1 MFIADGVT
9 GWPPVTQEVRYMNK
23 ERAIPTGMVL
33 FVCKILSVTIVL
45 ARWWGKSMKAIMRDA
60 AELKDSGIGYL
71 GYIPQNWQLASA
83 KFFVSISNGSDP
95 KTDGETPVYGSGK
108 GSFRTCGESK
118 DGPTVLLG
126 RKGTV
131 DIPQYIEGKYWNV
144 DTAFDVKAKYG
155 YSLRFFYY
163 LSTCF
168 DYKRYSTQTALP
180 SMTQSNYNSMRIVV
194 PSFSEQNSI
203 YEYLDDRCSKI
214 DAIIAEAKAS
224 IEEYKELKQAVIT
237 QAVTLGIKKNRPL
250 KDTNIL
256 WIGKTPC
263 DWQLAELKFFASIKS
278 GITLGQKYPA
288 GAKLVEMPYLR
299 VANVQGE
306 YVDLS
311 DVKTIQV
318 LPEEVDKY
326 RLEAGVVLMTEGGD
340 RDKLGRGCVWHGEI
354 TPCLHQNHIFAL
366 TTKSDKLLPEYF
378 SHVTTS
384 EVARCYFDYT
394 AKKTTNL
401 ANTNSSTIMNF
412 RLPIPPLEEQREIVQ
427 YLDKR
432 IKTLNDMIS
441 EKQSLIEDL
450 GAYKKSLI
458 YEVVTGKRKVV
469 A

>member
-1 MFIADGVT
+1 MLETKSSGIDWLDKIPASWKIERMKNQFEYTKGLNITKADLIDVGVAVVSYGQIHAKNNPGT
-9 GWPPVTQEVRYMNK
+9 T
-23 ERAIPTGMVL
+23 
-33 FVCKILSVTIVL
+33 
-45 ARWWGKSMKAIMRDA
+45 
-60 AELKDSGIGYL
+60 LKDEFIRYIYPSNEAITDKAKLCNGDIVFADTSEDYDGLGNAVYMDRDTETYAGYHTIIARPKEPR
-71 GYIPQNWQLASA
+71 YA
-83 KFFVSISNGSDP
+83 KFFAYLFQSESWRSQLRMRASGIKVYSVTQRMLNDITLIMP
-95 KTDGETPVYGSGK
+95 K
-108 GSFRTCGESK
+108 
-118 DGPTVLLG
+118 
-126 RKGTV
+126 
-131 DIPQYIEGKYWNV
+131 
-144 DTAFDVKAKYG
+144 DTEVEPIC
-155 YSLRFFYY
+155 S
-163 LSTCF
+163 
-168 DYKRYSTQTALP
+168 
-180 SMTQSNYNSMRIVV
+180 
-194 PSFSEQNSI
+194 
-203 YEYLDDRCSKI
+203 YLDDRCSKI
-214 DAIIAEAKAS
+214 DTIIAEAKAS

-237 QAVTLGIKKNRPL
+237 QAVTLGIKKNRSL

-256 WIGKTPC
+256 WIGKMPC

-412 RLPIPPLEEQREIVQ
+412 RLPIPPLEEQRKIVQ

-450 GAYKKSLI
+450 ESYKKSLI

>member
-1 MFIADGVT
+1 MKPSGVEWIDKIPISWDIERMKNQFEYAKGLNITKADLIDT
-9 GWPPVTQEVRYMNK
+9 G
-23 ERAIPTGMVL
+23 
-33 FVCKILSVTIVL
+33 L
-45 ARWWGKSMKAIMRDA
+45 AVVSYGQIHAKNNSGTT
-60 AELKDSGIGYL
+60 LKDEFIRYISPSNEAITDKAKLCNGDIVFADTSEDYDGLGNAVYMDRDSDIYAGYHTIIAKPKEPK
-71 GYIPQNWQLASA
+71 YA
-83 KFFVSISNGSDP
+83 KFFAYLFQSEVWRSQLRMRASGIKVYSVTQRMLNDVTLIIP
-95 KTDGETPVYGSGK
+95 EETA
-108 GSFRTCGESK
+108 
-118 DGPTVLLG
+118 
-126 RKGTV
+126 
-131 DIPQYIEGKYWNV
+131 IEPIC
-144 DTAFDVKAKYG
+144 A
-155 YSLRFFYY
+155 
-163 LSTCF
+163 
-168 DYKRYSTQTALP
+168 
-180 SMTQSNYNSMRIVV
+180 
-194 PSFSEQNSI
+194 
-203 YEYLDDRCSKI
+203 YLDDRCSKI

-256 WIGKTPC
+256 WIGKIPC
-263 DWQLAELKFFASIKS
+263 DWQVAELKFFASIKS

-366 TTKSDKLLPEYF
+366 TTKLDKLLPEYF

-450 GAYKKSLI
+450 EAYKKSLI

>member
-1 MFIADGVT
+1 
-9 GWPPVTQEVRYMNK
+9 
-23 ERAIPTGMVL
+23 
-33 FVCKILSVTIVL
+33 
-45 ARWWGKSMKAIMRDA
+45 MKAIMRDK
-60 AELKDSGIGYL
+60 AELKDSGIEWIGL
-71 GYIPQNWQLASA
+71 LPANWSYC
-83 KFFVSISNGSDP
+83 KIKNMTTEPETIF
-95 KTDGETPVYGSGK
+95 TDGDWINGPDVAEEGIRYLTTGNIGQGNFKEQGNGFVTEKTFEELNCTAVYPGDLVISRLNSPVGRACIIPNTYPKYVVAVDNVILRPDLKYLRKFLMYCMSSDRYSEFTQLLARGTTMQRIS
-108 GSFRTCGESK
+108 RTQ
-118 DGPTVLLG
+118 LG
-126 RKGTV
+126 NIFLPVTTV
-131 DIPQYIEGKYWNV
+131 DEQQV
-144 DTAFDVKAKYG
+144 
-155 YSLRFFYY
+155 
-163 LSTCF
+163 
-168 DYKRYSTQTALP
+168 
-180 SMTQSNYNSMRIVV
+180 IVT
-194 PSFSEQNSI
+194 
-203 YEYLDDRCSKI
+203 YLDDRCSKI
-214 DAIIAEAKAS
+214 DTIIAEAKAS
-224 IEEYKELKQAVIT
+224 IEEYKDLKQAVIT

-256 WIGKTPC
+256 WIGKTPFE
-263 DWQLAELKFFASIKS
+263 WQVAELKFFASIKS

-450 GAYKKSLI
+450 EFYKKSLI

-469 A
+469 E

>member
-1 MFIADGVT
+1 
-9 GWPPVTQEVRYMNK
+9 
-23 ERAIPTGMVL
+23 
-33 FVCKILSVTIVL
+33 
-45 ARWWGKSMKAIMRDA
+45 MKAIKRD
-60 AELKDSGIGYL
+60 EREMKDSGIEWLGKIPIEWRTPQVRHYYDIDRGRVIAKTEIESSPLEGYYPVYSSQTKNKGCM
-71 GYIPQNWQLASA
+71 GYIDTFDYANEGLTWTTDGANAGTVFYREGYYNCTNVCGILSA
-83 KFFVSISNGSDP
+83 KKDNINVKYCCYSIGLSAYNCRREDINGYKIMSNEMAAIHFVCP
-95 KTDGETPVYGSGK
+95 
-108 GSFRTCGESK
+108 
-118 DGPTVLLG
+118 
-126 RKGTV
+126 
-131 DIPQYIEGKYWNV
+131 
-144 DTAFDVKAKYG
+144 
-155 YSLRFFYY
+155 
-163 LSTCF
+163 
-168 DYKRYSTQTALP
+168 
-180 SMTQSNYNSMRIVV
+180 
-194 PSFSEQNSI
+194 NSI
-203 YEYLDDRCSKI
+203 DEQDVIAHYLDDRCSKI
-214 DAIIAEAKAS
+214 DTIITKAKAS

-263 DWQLAELKFFASIKS
+263 DWQVAELKFFASIKS

-288 GAKLVEMPYLR
+288 GAKLMEVPYLR

-326 RLEAGVVLMTEGGD
+326 RLDAGVVLMTEGGD

-450 GAYKKSLI
+450 EAYKKSLI

>member
-1 MFIADGVT
+1 MKLSNADWLG
-9 GWPPVTQEVRYMNK
+9 R
-23 ERAIPTGMVL
+23 IPENWDVARISDL
-33 FVCKILSVTIVL
+33 YKLRNEKVSDIDYAPLSVTMQGIV
-45 ARWWGKSMKAIMRDA
+45 
-60 AELKDSGIGYL
+60 
-71 GYIPQNWQLASA
+71 PQLATA
-83 KFFVSISNGSDP
+83 A
-95 KTDGETPVYGSGK
+95 KTDDHNNRKLVKKGDFVINSRSDRRGSCGISSYD
-108 GSFRTCGESK
+108 GSVSLIN
-118 DGPTVLLG
+118 TVLTPRGNMNPDYYNWLFHTEQFADEFYKWG
-126 RKGTV
+126 HGIV
-131 DIPQYIEGKYWNV
+131 DDLWTTRWQEMKSIIIVAPPIEE
-144 DTAFDVKAKYG
+144 
-155 YSLRFFYY
+155 
-163 LSTCF
+163 
-168 DYKRYSTQTALP
+168 Q
-180 SMTQSNYNSMRIVV
+180 QSIAN
-194 PSFSEQNSI
+194 
-203 YEYLDDRCSKI
+203 YLDDRCSKI

-450 GAYKKSLI
+450 EAYKKSLI

>member
-1 MFIADGVT
+1 MKTEPMNISELKAHENFVIGKMPKAWKVKKGKYLFDITTGNLDVNAEVINGEYPFFTCSMFPKRINSFAFDTEALLVAGNGLV
-9 GWPPVTQEVRYMNK
+9 GYTQYYNGKFNAYQRTYVLNNFK
-23 ERAIPTGMVL
+23 AINPL
-33 FVCKILSVTIVL
+33 YLKYYVTIMLPLTVEP
-45 ARWWGKSMKAIMRDA
+45 KSVGSVISFIKLGDLSNFEICVPNSEEQ
-60 AELKDSGIGYL
+60 ELIA
-71 GYIPQNWQLASA
+71 N
-83 KFFVSISNGSDP
+83 
-95 KTDGETPVYGSGK
+95 
-108 GSFRTCGESK
+108 
-118 DGPTVLLG
+118 
-126 RKGTV
+126 
-131 DIPQYIEGKYWNV
+131 
-144 DTAFDVKAKYG
+144 
-155 YSLRFFYY
+155 
-163 LSTCF
+163 
-168 DYKRYSTQTALP
+168 
-180 SMTQSNYNSMRIVV
+180 
-194 PSFSEQNSI
+194 
-203 YEYLDDRCSKI
+203 YLDDRCSKI

-263 DWQLAELKFFASIKS
+263 DWQVAELKFFASIKS

-432 IKTLNDMIS
+432 IKTLNDMIF

-450 GAYKKSLI
+450 EAYKKSLI

>member
-1 MFIADGVT
+1 MSLQKYTRLKYLVSINTEHAESNEGYVGLENVESWSGRKIETNTPEAEGAALSYQKGD
-9 GWPPVTQEVRYMNK
+9 
-23 ERAIPTGMVL
+23 VL
-33 FVCKILSVTIVL
+33 FGKLRPYLAKCYVAEEDACCSMEFLVMRPKKVVSKYLQYRILS
-45 ARWWGKSMKAIMRDA
+45 
-60 AELKDSGIGYL
+60 AEFIDKVNMSTYGAKMPRANWSFIGNLKL
-71 GYIPQNWQLASA
+71 
-83 KFFVSISNGSDP
+83 
-95 KTDGETPVYGSGK
+95 
-108 GSFRTCGESK
+108 
-118 DGPTVLLG
+118 
-126 RKGTV
+126 
-131 DIPQYIEGKYWNV
+131 
-144 DTAFDVKAKYG
+144 DV
-155 YSLRFFYY
+155 
-163 LSTCF
+163 
-168 DYKRYSTQTALP
+168 P
-180 SMTQSNYNSMRIVV
+180 SME
-194 PSFSEQNSI
+194 EQQCIAN
-203 YEYLDDRCSKI
+203 YLDDRCSKI

-224 IEEYKELKQAVIT
+224 IEEYKELKQVIIT
-237 QAVTLGIKKNRPL
+237 QAVTLGIKKNRAL

-263 DWQLAELKFFASIKS
+263 DWQVAELKFFASIKS

-354 TPCLHQNHIFAL
+354 NPCLHQNHVFAV

-412 RLPIPPLEEQREIVQ
+412 RLPIPPLEEQREIVK

-432 IKTLNDMIS
+432 IKTLNAMIS
-441 EKQSLIEDL
+441 EKQSLIADL
-450 GAYKKSLI
+450 EAYKKSLI

>member
-1 MFIADGVT
+1 MNNHIYPGAEWIGNVPNHWKFYKGKYIFGESNDKGNNINLELLSPTQKYGVIPQTLYEQYTTLRTVKVKEDTDLNTFKTVHKGNFCISLRSFQGGFEYSEYEGVVSPAYHILYSKLSICDGYYKYLFKEQSFIAEMNSYCQTLRDGKNISFNDFGKT
-9 GWPPVTQEVRYMNK
+9 LIPYPPINEQQ
-23 ERAIPTGMVL
+23 AI
-33 FVCKILSVTIVL
+33 
-45 ARWWGKSMKAIMRDA
+45 A
-60 AELKDSGIGYL
+60 
-71 GYIPQNWQLASA
+71 N
-83 KFFVSISNGSDP
+83 
-95 KTDGETPVYGSGK
+95 
-108 GSFRTCGESK
+108 
-118 DGPTVLLG
+118 
-126 RKGTV
+126 
-131 DIPQYIEGKYWNV
+131 
-144 DTAFDVKAKYG
+144 
-155 YSLRFFYY
+155 
-163 LSTCF
+163 
-168 DYKRYSTQTALP
+168 
-180 SMTQSNYNSMRIVV
+180 
-194 PSFSEQNSI
+194 
-203 YEYLDDRCSKI
+203 YLDDRCSKI
-214 DAIIAEAKAS
+214 DAIIAESKAS

-250 KDTNIL
+250 KDTHIL
-256 WIGKTPC
+256 WIGKMPC
-263 DWQLAELKFFASIKS
+263 GWQLAELKFFASIKS

-340 RDKLGRGCVWHGEI
+340 RDKLGRGCVWHEEI

-450 GAYKKSLI
+450 ESYKKSLI

>member
-1 MFIADGVT
+1 
-9 GWPPVTQEVRYMNK
+9 
-23 ERAIPTGMVL
+23 
-33 FVCKILSVTIVL
+33 
-45 ARWWGKSMKAIMRDA
+45 MKAIMRDDR
-60 AELKDSGIGYL
+60 EMKDSGIDWIGK
-71 GYIPQNWQLASA
+71 IPNCWRTARLKDISEIQTGSTPDK
-83 KFFVSISNGSDP
+83 KFQAEYYSLE
-95 KTDGETPVYGSGK
+95 DGVPWIKAEN
-108 GSFRTCGESK
+108 
-118 DGPTVLLG
+118 LG
-126 RKGTV
+126 RPNPICTTKEYLTKNGCDVGRVFPANTV
-131 DIPQYIEGKYWNV
+131 YVCCIASIGKV
-144 DTAFDVKAKYG
+144 G
-155 YSLRFFYY
+155 YSTIPCSCNQQINGIIFDNKYIDYKFGYY
-163 LSTCF
+163 LSIAQEEE
-168 DYKRYSTQTALP
+168 YILRASGNVLKILNAQQ
-180 SMTQSNYNSMRIVV
+180 QSYIPCVIPLLN
-194 PSFSEQNSI
+194 EQQLI
-203 YEYLDDRCSKI
+203 ADYLDDRCSKI

-263 DWQLAELKFFASIKS
+263 DWQVAELKFFASIKS

-288 GAKLVEMPYLR
+288 RAKLVEMPYLR

-354 TPCLHQNHIFAL
+354 DPCLHQNHVFAV
-366 TTKSDKLLPEYF
+366 TTKADKLLPEYF

-427 YLDKR
+427 YLNKR
-432 IKTLNDMIS
+432 IKKLNDMIS

-450 GAYKKSLI
+450 ETYKKSLI

>member
-1 MFIADGVT
+1 
-9 GWPPVTQEVRYMNK
+9 
-23 ERAIPTGMVL
+23 
-33 FVCKILSVTIVL
+33 
-45 ARWWGKSMKAIMRDA
+45 MKAIMRDA

-450 GAYKKSLI
+450 EAYKKSLI

>member
-1 MFIADGVT
+1 
-9 GWPPVTQEVRYMNK
+9 
-23 ERAIPTGMVL
+23 
-33 FVCKILSVTIVL
+33 
-45 ARWWGKSMKAIMRDA
+45 MKAVLRD
-60 AELKDSGIGYL
+60 EKEMKDSGIAWASKMPNHWVT
-71 GYIPQNWQLASA
+71 IPLYSVLEEINQKNEPIITTNILSLT
-83 KFFVSISNGSDP
+83 N
-95 KTDGETPVYGSGK
+95 TDGVIPYSERGNQGNKAKTSFEDYKVVYPNTIVANSMNILIGSVGLSKYEGCVSPVYYVYKSK
-108 GSFRTCGESK
+108 NDTDIRYINYLFQMESFQKNLRQYANGILEIRLRVSSH
-118 DGPTVLLG
+118 
-126 RKGTV
+126 
-131 DIPQYIEGKYWNV
+131 DILHQNI
-144 DTAFDVKAKYG
+144 AFP
-155 YSLRFFYY
+155 S
-163 LSTCF
+163 
-168 DYKRYSTQTALP
+168 YK
-180 SMTQSNYNSMRIVV
+180 
-194 PSFSEQNSI
+194 EQELIAN
-203 YEYLDDRCSKI
+203 YLDDRCSKI
-214 DAIIAEAKAS
+214 DTIITKAKAS

-263 DWQLAELKFFASIKS
+263 DWQVAELKFFASIKS

-288 GAKLVEMPYLR
+288 GAKLMEVPYLR

-326 RLEAGVVLMTEGGD
+326 RLDAGVVLMTEGGD

-450 GAYKKSLI
+450 ESYKKSLI

>member
-1 MFIADGVT
+1 
-9 GWPPVTQEVRYMNK
+9 
-23 ERAIPTGMVL
+23 
-33 FVCKILSVTIVL
+33 
-45 ARWWGKSMKAIMRDA
+45 MKAIMRDK
-60 AELKDSGIGYL
+60 AELKDSGIEWIGLYPVSWDMYPANGVFSEIRNKNTSLEYTNQFSFRYGEIVDKHVQGELDDKLKDTISAYNIVQPDTIMINGLNLNYDFISQRVAIVREPGIITSAYL
-71 GYIPQNWQLASA
+71 ALYPNKERINPRFA
-83 KFFVSISNGSDP
+83 
-95 KTDGETPVYGSGK
+95 VYLFKAYDYQQVFHGMGSGIRK
-108 GSFRTCGESK
+108 TLSFQNFK
-118 DGPTVLLG
+118 NIFIVAPQLG
-126 RKGTV
+126 QQEA
-131 DIPQYIEGKYWNV
+131 IAN
-144 DTAFDVKAKYG
+144 
-155 YSLRFFYY
+155 
-163 LSTCF
+163 
-168 DYKRYSTQTALP
+168 
-180 SMTQSNYNSMRIVV
+180 
-194 PSFSEQNSI
+194 
-203 YEYLDDRCSKI
+203 YLDDNCSKI

-263 DWQLAELKFFASIKS
+263 DWQVAELKFFASIKS

-450 GAYKKSLI
+450 ESYKKSLI

-469 A
+469 E

>member
-1 MFIADGVT
+1 
-9 GWPPVTQEVRYMNK
+9 
-23 ERAIPTGMVL
+23 
-33 FVCKILSVTIVL
+33 
-45 ARWWGKSMKAIMRDA
+45 MKAIMRDA
-60 AELKDSGIGYL
+60 AELKDSGIEWIGD
-71 GYIPQNWQLASA
+71 IPYDWNISRIGN
-83 KFFVSISNGSDP
+83 FFCFRSGDTLTNEQIKDEE
-95 KTDGETPVYGSGK
+95 KYPVYGANGCRGYYDQYNLNGK
-108 GSFRTCGESK
+108 YI
-118 DGPTVLLG
+118 LLG
-126 RKGTV
+126 RVGALCGNVHIVNESVWVTEHALIAEMKKEITHEVYAYIFASMNLIQYSKASAQPVISSSTLMGLR
-131 DIPQYIEGKYWNV
+131 IPIIPK
-144 DTAFDVKAKYG
+144 K
-155 YSLRFFYY
+155 
-163 LSTCF
+163 
-168 DYKRYSTQTALP
+168 
-180 SMTQSNYNSMRIVV
+180 
-194 PSFSEQNSI
+194 EQQLIAN
-203 YEYLDDRCSKI
+203 YLDDRCSKI

-237 QAVTLGIKKNRPL
+237 QAVTLGKKKNRPL

-256 WIGKTPC
+256 WIGKTPFE
-263 DWQLAELKFFASIKS
+263 WQVAELKFFASIKS

-412 RLPIPPLEEQREIVQ
+412 RLSIPPLEEQREIVQ

-450 GAYKKSLI
+450 ESYKKSLI

-469 A
+469 E

>member
-1 MFIADGVT
+1 
-9 GWPPVTQEVRYMNK
+9 
-23 ERAIPTGMVL
+23 
-33 FVCKILSVTIVL
+33 
-45 ARWWGKSMKAIMRDA
+45 MKAIMRD
-60 AELKDSGIGYL
+60 EQEMKDSGIEWIGNIPNSWHIMKISWLFELIGSGTTPKSTRDEYYNGTINWLQSGDINGGYVNFTEKKISK
-71 GYIPQNWQLASA
+71 YICDNNTALTIYAPPFIVIAMYGASIGNISIVNIEACTNQACCVLSFPNEIMNLNYLFYQLKSA
-83 KFFVSISNGSDP
+83 KDEMLLSSRGGTQPNISQAIIRQMRVAVPSY
-95 KTDGETPVYGSGK
+95 KEQ
-108 GSFRTCGESK
+108 
-118 DGPTVLLG
+118 
-126 RKGTV
+126 
-131 DIPQYIEGKYWNV
+131 QYIAN
-144 DTAFDVKAKYG
+144 
-155 YSLRFFYY
+155 
-163 LSTCF
+163 
-168 DYKRYSTQTALP
+168 
-180 SMTQSNYNSMRIVV
+180 
-194 PSFSEQNSI
+194 
-203 YEYLDDRCSKI
+203 YLDDRCSKI
-214 DAIIAEAKAS
+214 DTIIAEAKAS

-256 WIGKTPC
+256 WIGKMPC

-326 RLEAGVVLMTEGGD
+326 RLDAGVVLMTEGGD

-450 GAYKKSLI
+450 EAYKKSLI

>member
-1 MFIADGVT
+1 
-9 GWPPVTQEVRYMNK
+9 
-23 ERAIPTGMVL
+23 
-33 FVCKILSVTIVL
+33 
-45 ARWWGKSMKAIMRDA
+45 MKAIMRDK
-60 AELKDSGIGYL
+60 AELKDSGIEWIGLYPVSWDMYPANGVFSEIRNKNTSLEYTNQFSFRYGEIVDKHVQGELDDKLKDTISAYNIVQPDTIMINGLNLNYDFISQRVAIVREPGIITSAYL
-71 GYIPQNWQLASA
+71 ALYPNKERINPRFA
-83 KFFVSISNGSDP
+83 
-95 KTDGETPVYGSGK
+95 VYLFKAYDYQQVFHGMGSGIRK
-108 GSFRTCGESK
+108 TLSFQNFK
-118 DGPTVLLG
+118 NIFIVAPQLG
-126 RKGTV
+126 QQEA
-131 DIPQYIEGKYWNV
+131 IAN
-144 DTAFDVKAKYG
+144 
-155 YSLRFFYY
+155 
-163 LSTCF
+163 
-168 DYKRYSTQTALP
+168 
-180 SMTQSNYNSMRIVV
+180 
-194 PSFSEQNSI
+194 
-203 YEYLDDRCSKI
+203 YLDDNCSKI

-224 IEEYKELKQAVIT
+224 IEEYKDLKQAVIT
-237 QAVTLGIKKNRPL
+237 QAVTLGKKKNRPL

-256 WIGKTPC
+256 WIGKTPFE
-263 DWQLAELKFFASIKS
+263 WQVAELKFFASIKS

-450 GAYKKSLI
+450 ESYKKSLI

-469 A
+469 E

>member
-1 MFIADGVT
+1 
-9 GWPPVTQEVRYMNK
+9 
-23 ERAIPTGMVL
+23 
-33 FVCKILSVTIVL
+33 
-45 ARWWGKSMKAIMRDA
+45 MKAIMRD
-60 AELKDSGIGYL
+60 EREMKDSGIEWIGDIPKGWNTIKLKYCTDCLDGRRIPVDSNERISGLYPYWGAGKIMDYVNDYIFDEPLILL
-71 GYIPQNWQLASA
+71 GEDGAPFFDDTRPVCHRVAGKIWVNNHIHVLKEKDNMLGTYIVHSLNS
-83 KFFVSISNGSDP
+83 VDYHEYINGSILN
-95 KTDGETPVYGSGK
+95 K
-108 GSFRTCGESK
+108 
-118 DGPTVLLG
+118 L
-126 RKGTV
+126 
-131 DIPQYIEGKYWNV
+131 
-144 DTAFDVKAKYG
+144 
-155 YSLRFFYY
+155 
-163 LSTCF
+163 
-168 DYKRYSTQTALP
+168 
-180 SMTQSNYNSMRIVV
+180 TQSNMNKISIPN
-194 PSFSEQNSI
+194 PSFDEQEAIAN
-203 YEYLDDRCSKI
+203 YLDDRCSKI

-450 GAYKKSLI
+450 EAYKKSLI

>member
-1 MFIADGVT
+1 
-9 GWPPVTQEVRYMNK
+9 
-23 ERAIPTGMVL
+23 
-33 FVCKILSVTIVL
+33 
-45 ARWWGKSMKAIMRDA
+45 MKAIMRD
-60 AELKDSGIGYL
+60 EQEMRDSGVKWMGKIPRNWDIFKLKNIVKITSGNYLNKDDFNPNGDYAVIG
-71 GYIPQNWQLASA
+71 
-83 KFFVSISNGSDP
+83 SNGEIGRYDN
-95 KTDGETPVYGSGK
+95 VNVSG
-108 GSFRTCGESK
+108 
-118 DGPTVLLG
+118 TVLITG
-126 RKGTV
+126 RVGTV
-131 DIPQYIEGKYWNV
+131 GTTNLIDSAWVTDNALILDSENINCLKY
-144 DTAFDVKAKYG
+144 
-155 YSLRFFYY
+155 LYY
-163 LSTCF
+163 LLPCL
-168 DYKRYSTQTALP
+168 DYRLMLAGTAQPLITATKLKNQFIP
-180 SMTQSNYNSMRIVV
+180 NIGVEIQQAIAN
-194 PSFSEQNSI
+194 
-203 YEYLDDRCSKI
+203 YLDDHCSKI

-256 WIGKTPC
+256 WIGKMPC

-450 GAYKKSLI
+450 ESYKKSLI

>member
-1 MFIADGVT
+1 
-9 GWPPVTQEVRYMNK
+9 
-23 ERAIPTGMVL
+23 
-33 FVCKILSVTIVL
+33 
-45 ARWWGKSMKAIMRDA
+45 MKTIMRDR
-60 AELKDSGIGYL
+60 AELKDSGVEYW

-95 KTDGETPVYGSGK
+95 KTDGEIPVYGSGK

-118 DGPTVLLG
+118 DGPAVLLG

-194 PSFSEQNSI
+194 PSLSEQNSI
-203 YEYLDDRCSKI
+203 NNYLDDRCSKI
-214 DAIIAEAKAS
+214 DTIIAEAKAS

-256 WIGKTPC
+256 WIGKMPC
-263 DWQLAELKFFASIKS
+263 DWQIAELKFFASIKS

-354 TPCLHQNHIFAL
+354 DPCLHQNHIFAL
-366 TTKSDKLLPEYF
+366 TTKPGKLLPEYF

-412 RLPIPPLEEQREIVQ
+412 RLPIPPIEEQREIVQ

-432 IKTLNDMIS
+432 IKTLNEMIS

-450 GAYKKSLI
+450 EAYKKSLI

>member
-1 MFIADGVT
+1 MLGMKPSGVEWIDKIPISWDIERMKNQFEYAKGLNITKADLIDT
-9 GWPPVTQEVRYMNK
+9 G
-23 ERAIPTGMVL
+23 
-33 FVCKILSVTIVL
+33 L
-45 ARWWGKSMKAIMRDA
+45 AVVSYGQIHAKNNSGTT
-60 AELKDSGIGYL
+60 LKDEFIRYISPSNEAITDKAKLCNGDIVFADTSEDYDGLGNAVYMDRDSDIYAGYHTIIAKPKEPK
-71 GYIPQNWQLASA
+71 YA
-83 KFFVSISNGSDP
+83 KFFAYLFQSEVWRSQLRMRASGIKVYSVTQRMLNDVTLIIP
-95 KTDGETPVYGSGK
+95 EETA
-108 GSFRTCGESK
+108 
-118 DGPTVLLG
+118 
-126 RKGTV
+126 
-131 DIPQYIEGKYWNV
+131 IEPIC
-144 DTAFDVKAKYG
+144 A
-155 YSLRFFYY
+155 
-163 LSTCF
+163 
-168 DYKRYSTQTALP
+168 
-180 SMTQSNYNSMRIVV
+180 
-194 PSFSEQNSI
+194 
-203 YEYLDDRCSKI
+203 YLDDRCSKI

-256 WIGKTPC
+256 WIGKIPC
-263 DWQLAELKFFASIKS
+263 DWQVAELKFFASIKS

-366 TTKSDKLLPEYF
+366 TTKLDKLLPEYF

-432 IKTLNDMIS
+432 IKKLNDMIS

-450 GAYKKSLI
+450 ETYKKSLI

>member
-1 MFIADGVT
+1 MDIIRQEQDMKPANFQWLEEIPKTWDIRRGKTILRLLKRSVLEDDGV
-9 GWPPVTQEVRYMNK
+9 VTCFRDGEVTLRSNRREDGFTNSLK
-23 ERAIPTGMVL
+23 E
-33 FVCKILSVTIVL
+33 
-45 ARWWGKSMKAIMRDA
+45 
-60 AELKDSGIGYL
+60 IGYQGVEPGDL
-71 GYIPQNWQLASA
+71 VVHGMDGFAGAIG
-83 KFFVSISNGSDP
+83 ISDSR
-95 KTDGETPVYGSGK
+95 GK
-108 GSFRTCGESK
+108 MS
-118 DGPTVLLG
+118 P
-126 RKGTV
+126 
-131 DIPQYIEGKYWNV
+131 IINV
-144 DTAFDVKAKYG
+144 MDSTENKRFLVFYLRAMANADVFL
-155 YSLRFFYY
+155 S
-163 LSTCF
+163 LSTGIRERSC
-168 DYKRYSTQTALP
+168 DLRWNKIA
-180 SMTQSNYNSMRIVV
+180 
-194 PSFSEQNSI
+194 SFPFIIPPLDEQQAIAS
-203 YEYLDDRCSKI
+203 YLDDRCSKI
-214 DAIIAEAKAS
+214 DAIIAEAKAN

-263 DWQLAELKFFASIKS
+263 DWQVAELKFFASIKS

-354 TPCLHQNHIFAL
+354 APCLHQNHVFAV

-432 IKTLNDMIS
+432 IKTLNAMIS
-441 EKQSLIEDL
+441 EKQSLIADL
-450 GAYKKSLI
+450 EAYKKSLI

>member
-1 MFIADGVT
+1 
-9 GWPPVTQEVRYMNK
+9 
-23 ERAIPTGMVL
+23 
-33 FVCKILSVTIVL
+33 
-45 ARWWGKSMKAIMRDA
+45 MKAVKLDKS
-60 AELKDSGIGYL
+60 ELKDSGIEWIGNIPLCWQIQKCKYVMNFINGYAFKGDDFTNTGIYDVIRIGDISEGTINYDSCTKINNNKGIEDYVIKENDL
-71 GYIPQNWQLASA
+71 LIAMSGATVGKIGYVTENRLSYINQRVGIMRSSNSNIPRFLYYCLNTPKFIEYIGLQSPGSA
-83 KFFVSISNGSDP
+83 QPNISMYGIGNFKIP
-95 KTDGETPVYGSGK
+95 K
-108 GSFRTCGESK
+108 
-118 DGPTVLLG
+118 
-126 RKGTV
+126 
-131 DIPQYIEGKYWNV
+131 IE
-144 DTAFDVKAKYG
+144 
-155 YSLRFFYY
+155 
-163 LSTCF
+163 
-168 DYKRYSTQTALP
+168 YKQQKIIAD
-180 SMTQSNYNSMRIVV
+180 
-194 PSFSEQNSI
+194 
-203 YEYLDDRCSKI
+203 YLDDRCAKI

-224 IEEYKELKQAVIT
+224 IDEYKELKQAVIT

-263 DWQLAELKFFASIKS
+263 DWQVAELKFFASIKS

-318 LPEEVDKY
+318 LPEEIDKY

-354 TPCLHQNHIFAL
+354 DPCLHQNHIFAL
-366 TTKSDKLLPEYF
+366 TTKSNKLLPEYF

-412 RLPIPPLEEQREIVQ
+412 RLPIPPIEEQREIVQ

-450 GAYKKSLI
+450 EAYKKSLI